1 FETTMNSEQQ
11 SSGPVPSQSDPDSS
25 QSDAEAGQRSLIK
38 SAPGSLAVK
47 TIAGDTY
54 RREQVN
60 VNCRFVRPVYDQ
72 HTGGADSRRMNDNH
86 RWSLAP

>member
-1 FETTMNSEQQ
+1 MPT
-11 SSGPVPSQSDPDSS
+11 QSDPDSS

-38 SAPGSLAVK
+38 SAPGLPAVN
-47 TIAGDTY
+47 TIAGDAY

-72 HTGGADSRRMNDNH
+72 HIGGADSMRINDNH
-86 RWSLAP
+86 CWSLAP